1 MLSSLK
7 QQKSMLSQFWGQM
20 SEIPVWQGGAPSR
33 GPRGESFLPLPAAG
47 GSSVPGLLAPAPVSA
62 SLRLHMPSSLGLC
75 LSKGHLSLIWGP
87 PG

>member
-1 MLSSLK
+1 MLASLK

-20 SEIPVWQGGAPSR
+20 SEISVWQGGTPSR

-47 GSSVPGLLAPAPVSA
+47 GSSVPGLLAAGTRVC
-62 SLRLHMPSSLGLC
+62 LRLHMPSSLCLC
-75 LSKGHLSLIWGP
+75 LSKGHLPLIWGP